1 MPRSRI
7 RPVAIALSLL
17 AAQLACTDKSSP
29 RSDVTPA
36 DVVAGR
42 VPAFEHFVSPSGK
55 FAIDFPETWRGFYS
69 AVGRPDTT
77 GGARMAVEFYF
88 KPDPAW
94 KVEPRTLIAVR
105 IFTRAAWERLDAR
118 PGPKLAA
125 KLAARGD
132 DVFAL
137 SLPPG
142 NPYPNGS
149 PASARFEE
157 LMQSF
162 LKDPAGLRLT
172 PR

>member
-7 RPVAIALSLL
+7 RPVAVASAFL
-17 AAQLACTDKSSP
+17 AAQLACTDQGSP
-29 RSDVTPA
+29 KRDVTPA
-36 DVVAGR
+36 DVVSGR
-42 VPAFEHFVSPSGK
+42 AQVFEHFESPNGK
-55 FAIDFPETWRGFYS
+55 FAIDFPPTWRGSYT
-69 AVGRPDTT
+69 AVAHPDTI
-77 GGARMAVEFYF
+77 GGARMAVEIVF

-94 KVEPRTLIAVR
+94 KVEPHALLAIR
-105 IFTRAAWERLDAR
+105 IFTRAAWDRLDAR
-118 PGPKLAA
+118 PGQSVAA
-125 KLAARGD
+125 KLAAKGD

-137 SLPPG
+137 SLPPA

-149 PASARFEE
+149 PASVRFEE